1 MKLERI
7 SKGESIMKRKIIL
20 FTFLL
25 SILGFN
31 GSTTALAS
39 EQGNLLEVVDSNE
52 ATMSNALTRSSIS
65 VKGNLSK
72 SNLVFVATSTASQK
86 QDSIWSKC
94 ESYTSGKKLINSDQN
109 TVKNSK
115 YGSAQATFGILHTS
129 PKSLGYHQFKK
140 SGYNTVT
147 LTTKYNW

>member
-1 MKLERI
+1 MK
-7 SKGESIMKRKIIL
+7 KKIML
-20 FTFLL
+20 FTLFL
-25 SILGFN
+25 
-31 GSTTALAS
+31 STIALTAPTTSLAS

-52 ATMSNALTRSSIS
+52 ATMSNARTRSSIS

-94 ESYTSGKKLINSDQN
+94 EFYTSGKKLINSDQN

>member
-1 MKLERI
+1 MK
-7 SKGESIMKRKIIL
+7 KKIML
-20 FTFLL
+20 FTLFL
-25 SILGFN
+25 
-31 GSTTALAS
+31 STIALTAPTTSLAS

-52 ATMSNALTRSSIS
+52 ATMSNARTRSSVS

-72 SNLVFVATSTASQK
+72 SSLVFVATSTASQT

>member
-31 GSTTALAS
+31 VSTTALAS

-72 SNLVFVATSTASQK
+72 SNLVFVATSTASQT
-86 QDSIWSKC
+86 QDSIWSNV
-94 ESYTSGKKLINSDQN
+94 SLIHLE
-109 TVKNSK
+109 KNS
-115 YGSAQATFGILHTS
+115 
-129 PKSLGYHQFKK
+129 
-140 SGYNTVT
+140 
-147 LTTKYNW
+147 

>member
-1 MKLERI
+1 
-7 SKGESIMKRKIIL
+7 MKRKIIL

-25 SILGFN
+25 SILGFSV
-31 GSTTALAS
+31 STTALAS

-52 ATMSNALTRSSIS
+52 ATMSNARTRSSIS

-94 ESYTSGKKLINSDQN
+94 ESYTSGKKTHKQRSEY
-109 TVKNSK
+109 SK
-115 YGSAQATFGILHTS
+115 
-129 PKSLGYHQFKK
+129 K
-140 SGYNTVT
+140 
-147 LTTKYNW
+147 